1 MWKRPCR
8 TNVFKVQKNV
18 TETVSDGNASLEEL
32 PSVVVTVDKEG
43 SIIVG
48 ASIVDDLT
56 VDSVSEAIV
65 ESVISVVLG
74 SESELHGAI
83 VTKDRALEGLQSP
96 SITVEEEHLIQKEK
110 GRGRPPK
117 DKSEEGT
124 KKVTIQ
130 KLLNWLRR
138 LLRRKRINF
147 PNQRI
152 KRKKKN
158 TIRDL
163 VTDDGQK
170 LETFEAMTLEM
181 VKFFSH
187 KHLGISWCSPI
198 KGPQQ

>member
-124 KKVTIQ
+124 KKAITLQGDI
-130 KLLNWLRR
+130 NGEIAYARRR
-138 LLRRKRINF
+138 LWNNLSEFHAIINF
-147 PNQRI
+147 VPWI
-152 KRKKKN
+152 
-158 TIRDL
+158 
-163 VTDDGQK
+163 
-170 LETFEAMTLEM
+170 
-181 VKFFSH
+181 
-187 KHLGISWCSPI
+187 LGGDFNIYLSARENSDYERISWCSPI